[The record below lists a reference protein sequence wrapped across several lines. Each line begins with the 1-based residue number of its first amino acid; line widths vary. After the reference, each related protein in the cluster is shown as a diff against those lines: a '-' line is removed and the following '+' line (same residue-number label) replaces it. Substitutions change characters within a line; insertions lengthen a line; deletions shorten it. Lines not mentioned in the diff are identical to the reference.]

1 MTREEAIL
9 HAEEVAEKNERET
22 PSTDGKSIY
31 RVQVGAYSR
40 KENAENMVKKLK
52 ESGFDAVLIKS

>member
-1 MTREEAIL
+1 M
-9 HAEEVAEKNERET
+9 
-22 PSTDGKSIY
+22 Y